1 MRSLIQLRTRKCL
14 IDWPICSSAIKR
26 KYDNAKED
34 GTCCPLCCLK
44 NYFFFFIL
52 SQEELSAT
60 VRLNTGFSAV
70 ESGSIQ

>member
-1 MRSLIQLRTRKCL
+1 MRYLIQSRSRKCL
-14 IDWPICSSAIKR
+14 IKWSICSLAITP
-26 KYDNAKED
+26 KYDNVKED
-34 GTCCPLCCLK
+34 GVRRPLCCLE